1 MTASE
6 VDILREVDEK
16 DLDGR
21 VEVSDDDWDGRGSW
35 SLQVREAVDDIIPNG
50 AAGRTL
56 RDSKVRAGN
65 RTRAATIVAARNERK
80 RRGQQPMTKDS
91 ETIQRTPGI

>member
-6 VDILREVDEK
+6 VDILREVYEK

-21 VEVSDDDWDGRGSW
+21 VEVADDNWDGRRSW
-35 SLQVREAVDDIIPNG
+35 SLEVREGVDDIIPNG

-65 RTRAATIVAARNERK
+65 RTLAAVIVAPRKERK
-80 RRGQQPMTKDS
+80 RR
-91 ETIQRTPGI
+91 E